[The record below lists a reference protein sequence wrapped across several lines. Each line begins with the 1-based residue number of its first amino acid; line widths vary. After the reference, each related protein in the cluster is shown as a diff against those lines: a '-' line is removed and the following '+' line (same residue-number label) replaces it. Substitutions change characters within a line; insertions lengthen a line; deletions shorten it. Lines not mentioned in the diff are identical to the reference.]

1 MIRFGRLFVVVG
13 FVMLVAAAAGCGG
26 TEADEAATQSD
37 AARGGNT
44 SSGASISATPAV
56 YGGYTTLTL
65 YPGQYADY
73 PLTVGINC
81 FQDGVLVLG
90 TPSYELHYAIDH
102 GIAGY
107 AYVGDH
113 YEVVQGPLSWG
124 SYTGGSADCRVF
136 ARRHNIKRGSATE
149 IASASFTVS
158 P

>member
-1 MIRFGRLFVVVG
+1 MIRSGRLLVVLGFVV
-13 FVMLVAAAAGCGG
+13 LVAAATGCGG
-26 TEADEAATQSD
+26 TEADEVGTQLD
-37 AARGGNT
+37 AARA
-44 SSGASISATPAV
+44 SGASISATPAV

-81 FQDGVLVLG
+81 FQNGVLVLG

-113 YEVVQGPLSWG
+113 YEVVQGPLSWQA
-124 SYTGGSADCRVF
+124 YTGGSADCRAF
-136 ARRHNIKRGSATE
+136 ARRHNVKRGSATE
-149 IASASFTVS
+149 IASASFTIS